1 MEHGKVIADL
11 PLQRNMVISVTLS
24 YEWQSRYTRSSCRNI
39 YSIIGFSIINHPC
52 WDTPI
57 LGKPQISHV
66 DPNITFQK
74 TTQQLTELTDA
85 QLTLIVTCL
94 PFGPKTRFFLEVI
107 SSMAPVPGEQ
117 KSRQKRVVSWWNY
130 GFLYAYPLVM
140 TNIAMEN
147 GPFIDG
153 LPIKKCATKYEFVEC
168 AHHCT
173 S

>member
-1 MEHGKVIADL
+1 
-11 PLQRNMVISVTLS
+11 
-24 YEWQSRYTRSSCRNI
+24 
-39 YSIIGFSIINHPC
+39 
-52 WDTPI
+52 

-117 KSRQKRVVSWWNY
+117 KSRQKRVVSWGIY

-153 LPIKKCATKYEFVEC
+153 LPIKNCDFPWPMLNNQMVCFFRSCGHLGDAGWWFEKKNLEFVGQKHGFPTKYEFVEC
-168 AHHCT
+168 AHHCI